1 MWTNILQRWNKLS
14 AFTFYQILRYAS
26 LLFIS
31 VLLTKV
37 GLSTNQIG
45 YYESFFLLSG
55 VSSFFWIGGVM
66 NALVSFS
73 AGVDKEKIKQYFFNA
88 FVVIVG
94 LNLLTNLALLFLY
107 PLFTHLSIM
116 MDVQRMMLLV
126 IFNLFNHTA
135 YLVEHYYLIT
145 KRSKSLIAFSFL
157 SFALTLGLSALTLLS
172 HASIDYL
179 LFALI
184 LAAIF
189 RFIWLLAILIRNNN
203 FIIDQSFLKPF
214 LWQSVL
220 LALSILLGS
229 VADYFDEMLVNLKY
243 SKQWFAIFK
252 YGAKEFPLL
261 LLISNA
267 LNTVFIREISEDRE
281 SGLGAIKRFS
291 KRFMWVLYPIIIL
304 VLLTSPTWYPIVFDP
319 GFLPSSP
326 IFNLYLLLVVSR
338 MLFPQSV
345 LSGLGQNQYL
355 VYSAVLEVMVHIGL
369 SLLLQPIWGLNGLA
383 IATVSAYTVD
393 KLFLIGVC
401 KLKFDIDLQE
411 YLPVKTYLTLNSLLL
426 GIFIYIYYWR

>member
-1 MWTNILQRWNKLS
+1 
-14 AFTFYQILRYAS
+14 
-26 LLFIS
+26 
-31 VLLTKV
+31 
-37 GLSTNQIG
+37 
-45 YYESFFLLSG
+45 
-55 VSSFFWIGGVM
+55 M

-73 AGVDKEKIKQYFFNA
+73 AGADKEKIKQYFFNA
-88 FVVIVG
+88 FIVIVS
-94 LNLLTNLALLFLY
+94 LNLLTNLALLFLF
-107 PLFTHLSIM
+107 PIFSKLSIM
-116 MDVQRMMLLV
+116 MDSQRMMLLV
-126 IFNLFNHTA
+126 VFNLFNHTA

-145 KRSKSLIAFSFL
+145 KRSKSLIAFSLL
-157 SFALTLGLSALTLLS
+157 SVVITVGLSSITLLS
-172 HASIDYL
+172 NASVDYL

-189 RFIWLLAILIRNNN
+189 RFIWLLAILIRNNS
-203 FIIDQSFLKPF
+203 FTIDLPFLKPF
-214 LWQSVL
+214 IWQSVL

-267 LNTVFIREISEDRE
+267 LNTVFIREISENKE
-281 SGLGAIKRFS
+281 AGLATIRRFS

-304 VLLTSPTWYPIVFDP
+304 VFLTSPKWYPIVFDP

-355 VYSAVLEVMVHIGL
+355 VYSALIEVFIHIGL

-383 IATVSAYTVD
+383 IATVSAYTID
-393 KLFLIGVC
+393 KLFLIGIC
-401 KLKFDIDLQE
+401 KWKFKVELQTF
-411 YLPVKTYLTLNSLLL
+411 LPVKTYLAFNSILATV
-426 GIFIYIYYWR
+426 FIVAYYWR

>member
-1 MWTNILQRWNKLS
+1 MWSNILQRWNKLS

-37 GLSTNQIG
+37 GLSKNQIG

-66 NALVSFS
+66 NALVSFT
-73 AGVDKEKIKQYFFNA
+73 AGSSRDKIKQYFFNA

-94 LNLLTNLALLFLY
+94 LNLLTNLTLLFLF
-107 PLFTHLSIM
+107 PIFTKLSIM
-116 MDVQRMMLLV
+116 MDAQRMILLV

-145 KRSKSLIAFSFL
+145 KRSKTLIAFSVL
-157 SFALTLGLSALTLLS
+157 SVGLTVGLSSLTLLTN
-172 HASIDYL
+172 ASIDYL

-189 RFIWLLAILIRNNN
+189 RFIWLLAILIRNNCYVLN
-203 FIIDQSFLKPF
+203 FPFLKPF
-214 LWQSVL
+214 IWQSAL

-267 LNTVFIREISEDRE
+267 LNTVFIREISEDQAA
-281 SGLGAIKRFS
+281 GLTTIKRFS

-304 VLLTSPTWYPIVFDP
+304 VLLTSPKWYPIVFDP
-319 GFLPSSP
+319 PATGRITHAFPAICFKRFGTEP
-326 IFNLYLLLVVSR
+326 IPGLFRTFRSLYTR
-338 MLFPQSV
+338 RPQFAFAAFM
-345 LSGLGQNQYL
+345 GLKWTSNRNRY
-355 VYSAVLEVMVHIGL
+355 
-369 SLLLQPIWGLNGLA
+369 
-383 IATVSAYTVD
+383 
-393 KLFLIGVC
+393 C
-401 KLKFDIDLQE
+401 
-411 YLPVKTYLTLNSLLL
+411 
-426 GIFIYIYYWR
+426 IYHR

>member
-1 MWTNILQRWNKLS
+1 MWSNILQRWNKLS

-37 GLSTNQIG
+37 GLSKNQIG

-66 NALVSFS
+66 NALVSFT
-73 AGVDKEKIKQYFFNA
+73 AGSSRDKIKQYFFNA

-94 LNLLTNLALLFLY
+94 LNLLTNLTLLFLF
-107 PLFTHLSIM
+107 PIFTKLSIM
-116 MDVQRMMLLV
+116 MDAQRMILLV

-145 KRSKSLIAFSFL
+145 KRSKALIAFSVL
-157 SFALTLGLSALTLLS
+157 SVGLTVGLSSLTLLTN
-172 HASIDYL
+172 ASIDYL
-179 LFALI
+179 LFALV

-189 RFIWLLAILIRNNN
+189 RFIWLLAILIRNNCYV
-203 FIIDQSFLKPF
+203 IDFPFLKPF
-214 LWQSVL
+214 IWQSAL

-267 LNTVFIREISEDRE
+267 LNTVFIREISEDKAA
-281 SGLGAIKRFS
+281 GLTTIKRFS

-304 VLLTSPTWYPIVFDP
+304 VLLTSPKWYPIVFDP

-355 VYSAVLEVMVHIGL
+355 VYSALLEVCIHVGL
-369 SLLLQPIWGLNGLA
+369 SLLLQPLWGLNGLA
-383 IATVSAYTVD
+383 IATVTAYTID
-393 KLFLIGVC
+393 KLFLIGIC
-401 KLKFDIDLQE
+401 KLKFNVSLRD
-411 YLPVKTYLTLNSLLL
+411 YLPIKTYLTLNSILVAV
-426 GIFIYIYYWR
+426 FIAFYYWR